1 MYQKLAANDVSVV
14 LQALGLH
21 LPDPPLESEDED
33 EEGAAAL
40 SSHSSI
46 PMDPGTKPKALF
58 LRLEI
63 VTKKMEWLKASKIWA
78 WWCTPGRGRLV
89 S

>member
-1 MYQKLAANDVSVV
+1 MQTLFSLV

-46 PMDPGTKPKALF
+46 PMDPGKKALPF
-58 LRLEI
+58 
-63 VTKKMEWLKASKIWA
+63 IWE
-78 WWCTPGRGRLV
+78 
-89 S
+89 